1 MDNKK
6 KHICRCHLWLP
17 EGIVVVITWWSLC
30 CQCQSHS
37 VFVHSIDSSITI
49 NIVSTKQVRKDAQNI
64 SPETIGSEF
73 RIMQRSSGFQG
84 YKNLRGNMLHLK
96 KHGIRMDQTIRDMAA
111 KISPLLSFTHG
122 CHVRKISLAWVT
134 FLGRWIVLIN
144 YIPIWTSLKPLR
156 VIYPC

>member
-1 MDNKK
+1 LSSHDD
-6 KHICRCHLWLP
+6 HC
-17 EGIVVVITWWSLC
+17 VVNVNRILSLFIPSFDYIYHC
-30 CQCQSHS
+30 
-37 VFVHSIDSSITI
+37 DSSITI

-73 RIMQRSSGFQG
+73 RIMQGSSGFQG

-122 CHVRKISLAWVT
+122 CHVRKISLA
-134 FLGRWIVLIN
+134 
-144 YIPIWTSLKPLR
+144 
-156 VIYPC
+156 